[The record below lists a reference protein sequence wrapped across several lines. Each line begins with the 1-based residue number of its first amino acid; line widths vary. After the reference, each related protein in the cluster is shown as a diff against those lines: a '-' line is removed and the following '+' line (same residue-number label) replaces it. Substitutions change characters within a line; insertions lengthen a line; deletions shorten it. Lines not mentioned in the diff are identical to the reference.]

1 MQSFRSLFLTHLVL
15 ECMRLTACSK
25 SEMKQ
30 AVLSKILANTAEES
44 QKQSE
49 PQEEEPVG
57 EGAEEEPVEEGAE
70 GGEEEAPKSVD
81 PPVPVK

>member
-1 MQSFRSLFLTHLVL
+1 
-15 ECMRLTACSK
+15 MRLTACSK

-57 EGAEEEPVEEGAE
+57 EEEV
-70 GGEEEAPKSVD
+70 PKSVD
-81 PPVPVK
+81 APVPVK